1 MSIFFAVALRL
12 MPECSL
18 FNNEM
23 APVLLLNG
31 EHLIIDC
38 ISSRSRLFQ
47 VPFSVIS
54 GFFLSCFRFL
64 SQLFQVS
71 FSVVSGFFLCCFWFL
86 SQLFQVSFSV
96 VLGFFMCYF

>member
-1 MSIFFAVALRL
+1 MMSIFFAVALRL

-31 EHLIIDC
+31 EHLIINC
-38 ISSRSRLFQ
+38 MSSRSR
-47 VPFSVIS
+47 
-54 GFFLSCFRFL
+54 
-64 SQLFQVS
+64 LFQVS
-71 FSVVSGFFLCCFWFL
+71 FSVVSGFFLCCSWFL
-86 SQLFQVSFSV
+86 SQLLLVSFPA

>member
-1 MSIFFAVALRL
+1 MMSIFFAVALRL

-38 ISSRSRLFQ
+38 ISSRS
-47 VPFSVIS
+47 
-54 GFFLSCFRFL
+54 
-64 SQLFQVS
+64 QLFQVS
-71 FSVVSGFFLCCFWFL
+71 FSVAPGFILGSSWFLYVLFLVLSWNVFDSFVKFLCF
-86 SQLFQVSFSV
+86 FSGINV
-96 VLGFFMCYF
+96 KKA

>member
-1 MSIFFAVALRL
+1 MMSIFFAVALRL

-31 EHLIIDC
+31 EHLIINC

-64 SQLFQVS
+64 SLLFLVS
-71 FSVVSGFFLCCFWFL
+71 LCAIFSSFLERF
-86 SQLFQVSFSV
+86 
-96 VLGFFMCYF
+96 

>member
-1 MSIFFAVALRL
+1 MMSIFFAVALRL

-31 EHLIIDC
+31 EHLIINC
-38 ISSRSRLFQ
+38 ILSRSR
-47 VPFSVIS
+47 
-54 GFFLSCFRFL
+54 
-64 SQLFQVS
+64 
-71 FSVVSGFFLCCFWFL
+71 
-86 SQLFQVSFSV
+86 LFQVSFSV

>member
-1 MSIFFAVALRL
+1 MMSIFFAVALRL

-47 VPFSVIS
+47 VPFSV
-54 GFFLSCFRFL
+54 
-64 SQLFQVS
+64 VP
-71 FSVVSGFFLCCFWFL
+71 GFFLCCLWFL
-86 SQLFQVSFSV
+86 SLLSQVSFSV